1 LLNTSNKL
9 TGPFLVQLK
18 NKFRS
23 LSGEDQLI
31 DKQEFFDG
39 LEVSNRSLSDRLFD
53 LFDKDKNGRIDH
65 DEFLSTIETII
76 LGSKKDKIKFAF
88 NLHDLDDSG
97 FIDKKELKIL
107 IVQSFIQNNLDFDD
121 FQLSLLVDEIF
132 FKADIDK
139 NDKIDFNEFLIIAK
153 DFPDFMEGF
162 AVNPIK
168 WLTSNNGLSA
178 PENLNK
184 NKKNKEIQVQEIGFF
199 QSILIPKMISYYN
212 ILLNRKKNHI
222 RTEITSAF
230 LLPSQTLEII
240 LKPSIGF
247 EFVPGDYIYVNCKN
261 ISSVEWHPF
270 NIIRINK
277 DGELV
282 LHIKSIDNWTR
293 NMFALILEKYK
304 ENKLIHFNLKI
315 DGPYGSSSRNIL
327 NTEHAVLIGVG
338 HGISKIAPILQDIAL
353 RFDKKSN
360 NLTLKKISLYWLIE
374 NETYFEW
381 FTKFL
386 NEIEGEEKI
395 NIFTYNIFF
404 IDKSAHEVSEK
415 LMFMSTD
422 LSKTKT
428 NVTLINNIW
437 GKSKFGLP
445 DWKQELKLLTN
456 NNVETK
462 NHIFYSGPNKYKKI
476 IKKEAKNFKL
486 TFENKIF

>member
-1 LLNTSNKL
+1 MLNTSNKL
-9 TGPFLVQLK
+9 IGPFLIQLK

-23 LSGEDQLI
+23 LSGKDQLI
-31 DKQEFFDG
+31 DKKEFFDG
-39 LEVSNRSLSDRLFD
+39 LEISSRSLSDRLFD
-53 LFDKDKNGRIDH
+53 IFDKDKNGMIDH

-107 IVQSFIQNNLDFDD
+107 IIQSFTQNNLDFDD

-132 FKADIDK
+132 FKADKDK
-139 NDKIDFNEFLIIAK
+139 NDRIDFNEFLTIAK
-153 DFPDFMEGF
+153 DFPDFIEGF

-168 WLTSNNGLSA
+168 WLTTNNGLIST
-178 PENLNK
+178 ENSNET
-184 NKKNKEIQVQEIGFF
+184 KKNKEIQVQEIGFF

-222 RTEITSAF
+222 ITEVKSAF
-230 LLPSQTLEII
+230 LLPSKTLEII
-240 LKPSIGF
+240 LKPSKNF

-270 NIIRINK
+270 NIIRMTENN
-277 DGELV
+277 EFV
-282 LHIKSIDNWTR
+282 VHIKSIDNWTKS
-293 NMFALILEKYK
+293 MFSYILEKYK
-304 ENKLIHFNLKI
+304 KDNLIHLDLKI
-315 DGPYGSSSRNIL
+315 DGPYGSSSKNIL
-327 NTEHAVLIGVG
+327 NSEHAILIGVG

-353 RFDKKSN
+353 RFDENSN
-360 NLTLKKISLYWLIE
+360 NINLKKISLYWLIE

-395 NIFTYNIFF
+395 NIFSYNIFF
-404 IDKSAHEVSEK
+404 VDKSAHQVSEK

-422 LSKTKT
+422 LSKNKT
-428 NVTLINNIW
+428 DVTLINNIW
-437 GKSKFGLP
+437 GKSKFGFP
-445 DWKQELKLLTN
+445 DWKKELKMLTVN
-456 NNVETK
+456 NINTR

-476 IKKEAKNFKL
+476 IKKEAKSFK
-486 TFENKIF
+486 FKFDNKIF

>member
-9 TGPFLVQLK
+9 TGPFLIQLK

-39 LEVSNRSLSDRLFD
+39 LEISNRNFSDRLFD
-53 LFDKDKNGRIDH
+53 IFDKDKNGRIDH

-107 IVQSFIQNNLDFDD
+107 IIQSFTQNNLDFDD
-121 FQLSLLVDEIF
+121 FQLSILVDEIF
-132 FKADIDK
+132 FKADKDK
-139 NDKIDFNEFLIIAK
+139 NDKIDFNEFLTIAK
-153 DFPDFMEGF
+153 EFPDFIEGF
-162 AVNPIK
+162 AVNPVK
-168 WLTSNNGLSA
+168 WLTSDNGLLYS
-178 PENLNK
+178 EKLNK
-184 NKKNKEIQVQEIGFF
+184 TIIKKEIQVQDIGFF

-222 RTEITSAF
+222 KAKISSAF

-240 LKPSIGF
+240 LKPSKSF
-247 EFVPGDYIYVNCKN
+247 EFIPGDYIYVNCKN

-270 NIIRINK
+270 NIIRMTKNN
-277 DGELV
+277 ELV
-282 LHIKSIDNWTR
+282 LHIKSTDNWTKSV
-293 NMFALILEKYK
+293 FSIILEKYK
-304 ENKLIHFNLKI
+304 NNTIINLNLKI
-315 DGPYGSSSRNIL
+315 DGPYGSSSKNIL
-327 NTEHAVLIGVG
+327 NSEHAILIGVG

-353 RFDKKSN
+353 RLGKNSRDIN
-360 NLTLKKISLYWLIE
+360 LKKISLYWLIE

-386 NEIEGEEKI
+386 NEIDGEEKI
-395 NIFTYNIFF
+395 NIFNYNIFF
-404 IDKSAHEVSEK
+404 IDKSAHQVSEK

-422 LSKTKT
+422 LNKTKT

-445 DWKQELKLLTN
+445 DWKKEFEKLAMFN
-456 NNVETK
+456 DDIK
-462 NHIFYSGPNKYKKI
+462 SHIFYSGPKKYRKI
-476 IKKEAKNFKL
+476 IKKESKNFR
-486 TFENKIF
+486 FAVENKIF